1 MNINPQFTSPYL
13 LGVNKESQEKHE
25 KQSTISTKTIDSAAA
40 SEESHHPDLIPNTRP
55 APLREEHDWDS
66 LAEQIAAI
74 TNSIPV
80 PARTPRDKPGEVLIE
95 EVLTDKEFPSP
106 AP

>member
-13 LGVNKESQEKHE
+13 LDVNTESQGKQE
-25 KQSTISTKTIDSAAA
+25 KQSTISKTIDSAAA

-74 TNSIPV
+74 TDSIH
-80 PARTPRDKPGEVLIE
+80 PARTPRDNPGEVLIK
-95 EVLTDKEFPSP
+95 EVLTDNEFPSP